1 MRDTPTE
8 SHAASGLPGEHKAR
22 AQASLHLRERGQNW
36 LQQVMKLFFTDGTS
50 LATQK
55 IADLQRRACW
65 VGIAVIL
72 QFFHE
77 TLRVAIQ
84 AIEVRYTSTVT
95 LLDPTSNI
103 ILIALIVGSFLALW
117 MAWTGAS
124 PNAVYL
130 KVVRLKG
137 VRLKVRGRRPQGS
150 RRRKAV
156 VYTTESGCS
165 SVDDC
170 RDDRLRSSASL
181 APLWSTSSWQL
192 WVCRVCLILALVGGG
207 AGIVSIVHC
216 FLPMQFANDGTVLDT
231 NAAVTLLHGDD
242 PYANPNLGNLNLM
255 QDVSVHAE
263 WTTPL
268 REGRFAG
275 RLEYPTNDEL
285 EAALL
290 SGLKTAHA
298 QEFETKVSYP
308 TLSFISLIPFALFNH
323 FNVLPLYILCHLLL
337 IVVAWKYARPE
348 LRPWILLLAFANVS
362 LWTTTVGETLDMLYI
377 SLLTLAWLT
386 SHRRGFSIILLGLA
400 IASKQTAW
408 FFVPFYAIM
417 VYWQYG
423 FKESLGRVVA
433 AFSIGLAINLPFI
446 LWGPSDWLA
455 GVMAPLVD
463 PMFPMGTG
471 LIALSTGHVISFLPT
486 GVYQVVEYTAYGLSL
501 IYYWFRCRQAPEA
514 AMLLAVLFL
523 FFAWRSLPSYFY
535 CSAFPLLVLMLKKP
549 IPGQTDPTRQGR
561 TSPVFYPQ
569 L

>member
-1 MRDTPTE
+1 MR
-8 SHAASGLPGEHKAR
+8 
-22 AQASLHLRERGQNW
+22 
-36 LQQVMKLFFTDGTS
+36 LFFTDG
-50 LATQK
+50 ATPK
-55 IADLQRRACW
+55 IAALQRRACW
-65 VGIAVIL
+65 VAIAVIL
-72 QFFHE
+72 QFCNE

-103 ILIALIVGSFLALW
+103 ILVALIVGSFLALW

-124 PNAVYL
+124 LHTIQLRA
-130 KVVRLKG
+130 
-137 VRLKVRGRRPQGS
+137 QGCPS
-150 RRRKAV
+150 R
-156 VYTTESGCS
+156 
-165 SVDDC
+165 
-170 RDDRLRSSASL
+170 
-181 APLWSTSSWQL
+181 WQL
-192 WVCRVCLILALVGGG
+192 WVLRVCLILALVGVG
-207 AGIVSIVHC
+207 ACIVSIVRC
-216 FLPMQFANDGTVLDT
+216 FQPMQFANDGTVLDT
-231 NAAVTLLHGDD
+231 NAAVTLLHGDN

-255 QDVSVHAE
+255 HDVPLHAE

-275 RLEYPTNDEL
+275 RLEYPNNDEL
-285 EAALL
+285 KAALL
-290 SGLKTAHA
+290 HGLRTTHA

-308 TLSFISLIPFALFNH
+308 ALAFISLIPFALFNH
-323 FNVLPLYILCHLLL
+323 FNVLPLYISCHLLL
-337 IVVAWKYARPE
+337 IFAAWKYARPA

-362 LWTTTVGETLDMLYI
+362 TWTTTVGETLDMLYI
-377 SLLTLAWLT
+377 SLLTLAWLI
-386 SHRRGFSIILLGLA
+386 SHRRGPSLILLGLA

-423 FKESLGRVVA
+423 FKETSGRVLA

-446 LWGPSDWLA
+446 LWGPGDWLA

-471 LIALSTGHVISFLPT
+471 LIALSTGHVIFFLPT
-486 GVYQVVEYTAYGLSL
+486 LVYQVLEYSAYSLSL

-549 IPGQTDPTRQGR
+549 IPGHADSTRQ
-561 TSPVFYPQ
+561 TSGNDASLLAATVV
-569 L
+569 